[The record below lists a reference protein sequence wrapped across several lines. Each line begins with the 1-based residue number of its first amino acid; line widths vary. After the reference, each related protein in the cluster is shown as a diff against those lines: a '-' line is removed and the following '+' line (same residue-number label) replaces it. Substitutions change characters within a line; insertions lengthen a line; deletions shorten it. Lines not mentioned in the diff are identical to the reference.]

1 MWRICPRSQAWISA
15 AAILAAVCA
24 LAGRAFAYQSETVAG
39 GGTIAGAVRFAGPVP
54 KPTRLEV
61 SKDADV
67 CGAHPLYDQSLVVA
81 RDGGIRYA
89 VVTIADIQKGEASP
103 PAAAVKFD
111 QSGCEYRPHVAAF
124 PAGSTIEILNS
135 DGILHNIHT
144 ESSVNPVIDMAQPG
158 FKKRITVT
166 VAKPEVIKVTC
177 DAHNWM
183 VGWWYVTQ
191 NPYYAV
197 TDGAGHFA
205 IANVPPGTYA
215 IQVWQEKL
223 GTLNQKVTVKP
234 SATTTA
240 DFTFKL
246 AR

>member
-1 MWRICPRSQAWISA
+1 ML
-15 AAILAAVCA
+15 AIALFAAVC
-24 LAGRAFAYQSETVAG
+24 GPVGDAFAYQPEAVTDG
-39 GGTIAGAVRFAGPVP
+39 GSIAGVVKLSGPVP
-54 KPTRLEV
+54 KPTPLEV
-61 SKDADV
+61 SKDLEV

-81 RDGGIRYA
+81 GDGGVRFA
-89 VVTIADIQKGEASP
+89 VVTITDIQKGAPLRPE
-103 PAAAVKFD
+103 AAVKFD
-111 QSGCEYRPHVAAF
+111 QIGCEYRPHVAAF

-158 FKKRITVT
+158 FKKMITVT
-166 VAKPEVIKVTC
+166 IAKPEVIKVTC

-183 VGWWYVTQ
+183 VGWWYVTK

-197 TDGAGHFA
+197 TDAAGHFT
-205 IANVPPGTYA
+205 IANLPPGTYA
-215 IQVWQEKL
+215 VQVWQEKL

-240 DFTFKL
+240 DFTFRL